1 MSDIPT
7 MQEIVDLYRQLCA
20 YNRALDDQRDL
31 AIRAAAQMVS
41 DDAAAAMP
49 LLYPAWD
56 WRTCTRDMIVNY
68 NGRLSRVVTPPTD
81 GPPPDAD
88 GMLAVSRTI
97 VPAHTGTQDDP
108 IPWVYG
114 MDCRAGMYYTHDGQ
128 VWLCLSDMAP
138 CVWAPGSDP
147 AMWVAA

>member
-1 MSDIPT
+1 MIDTGIID
-7 MQEIVDLYRQLCA
+7 QVNILCA
-20 YNRALDDQRDL
+20 HTRAYRDQARAAL
-31 AIRAAAQMVS
+31 CAAAQMAS
-41 DDAAAAMP
+41 DDAATAMP

-68 NGRLSRVVTPPTD
+68 NGRLYRVLNTPTD
-81 GPPPDAD
+81 SRPPDAD
-88 GMLAVSRTI
+88 GMLAVYRPI

-114 MDCRAGMYYTHDGQ
+114 MDCGARLYYTHDGQ

-138 CVWAPGSDP
+138 CVWAPGTAP
-147 AMWVAA
+147 TMWSTA